1 MKRVT
6 AIRLG
11 LLGIVIIAMGGLA
24 YAANRPFD
32 GGDTKAGAAKGA
44 PTSPPAKAA
53 SGLPIERIVLQG
65 QDFDLEVAAT
75 DADIQRGLSKRAEIK
90 PNTGMIFIFP
100 SGNERGFWMINC
112 LVDMDIAYLAPD
124 GTVLSVYAMKK
135 EAPQAADES
144 DNDYHNRLKRYQSGP
159 GVQFAIETPAGTNDA
174 LKIKPGVK
182 IAIDRRKLM
191 GYLKPAK

>member
-11 LLGIVIIAMGGLA
+11 LLGIVVVAMGGLA
-24 YAANRPFD
+24 YAANRPFE
-32 GGDTKAGAAKGA
+32 GQDTKVGAAKGA
-44 PTSPPAKAA
+44 TNPPPAKAA
-53 SGLPIERIVLQG
+53 SGLAIERIVIQG
-65 QDFDLEVAAT
+65 QDFDLEVAAN

-90 PNTGMIFIFP
+90 PKTGMIFVFP

-124 GTVLSVYAMKK
+124 GTVLSVFTMKK
-135 EAPQAADES
+135 ESPQAADES
-144 DNDYHNRLKRYQSGP
+144 DNDYHNRLKRYPSGP
-159 GVQFAIETPAGTNDA
+159 GAQFAIETPAGTNDA

-191 GYLKPAK
+191 SYLKPVK